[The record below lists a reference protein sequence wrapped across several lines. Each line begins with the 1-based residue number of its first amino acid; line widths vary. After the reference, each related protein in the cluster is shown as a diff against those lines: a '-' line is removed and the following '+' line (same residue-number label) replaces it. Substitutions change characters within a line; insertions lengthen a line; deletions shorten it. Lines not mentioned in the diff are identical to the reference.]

1 MKKIIVFVSVI
12 LTVFLLSGC
21 SNEDPIESIVV
32 NAPVKMVYT
41 QEELETNGYDFTG
54 DDGVSYLTVKQ
65 SGAVE
70 ETFYEGSFLDN
81 NENTSGEL
89 TYGFIT
95 NNTQYTFD
103 IYVRPT
109 NYDVNDDSIV
119 LVNFRFTPENLTTT
133 VGSYENYDGLEVH
146 IVRANSAEAEV
157 ITGDALTEFMSNNN
171 YEPLTD
177 EGFVNQ
183 DFFNVTFEKEG
194 ASAMYSV
201 YVAGGEVPIHSDDA
215 SFFDWILVIPFAF
228 LTQFFAGVFGNSF
241 IVGILITTI
250 IVRTLA
256 WPIYAKSNDMSLKM
270 NIAQPEMQKVQNK
283 YATKKDP
290 QSQQQMQ
297 AEMMQVYKKYG
308 IGFGGC
314 LLPFLQMP
322 IFIAMFNVVRRITV
336 PGGMY
341 ADSVSNTMFFGIDVT
356 ATNSTLIAGILA
368 VIVGATMFALQ
379 KIAQTKPAYTKNTG
393 TQNAQAQQSQKTMKY
408 VMYFMVFM
416 MMSIAF
422 QSQALAVYWLF
433 GNLYSIGQTLIN
445 RKLSAK
451 KHERMKEKELLGDL
465 YHAKKN

>member
-1 MKKIIVFVSVI
+1 MKKLIVFASMVLAVVL
-12 LTVFLLSGC
+12 LTGC
-21 SNEDPIESIVV
+21 TSEDPIEAIVV
-32 NAPVKMVYT
+32 NAPIDMVYT

-54 DDGVSYLTVKQ
+54 ENGLSYFTIKQ

-70 ETFYEGSFLDN
+70 ETQYEGSFLDN
-81 NENTSGEL
+81 NETTSGVL

-109 NYDVNDDSIV
+109 DYDPEDDSIV
-119 LVNFRFTPENLTTT
+119 LVNFRFNAQNLTTT
-133 VGSYENYDGLEVH
+133 VGSYENLEGLEVYV
-146 IVRANSAEAEV
+146 VRANSSEAELL
-157 ITGDALTEFMSNNN
+157 TGDDLAAFISNDNF
-171 YEPLTD
+171 EPLTED
-177 EGFVNQ
+177 GFVNQ
-183 DFFNVTFEKEG
+183 AFFNITFEQEG
-194 ASAMYSV
+194 FSAMYSV
-201 YVAGGEVPIHSDDA
+201 YVAGGEVPIHSEDA
-215 SFFDWILVIPFAF
+215 SFFDWILVIPFAY
-228 LTQFFAGVFGNSF
+228 LTQLFASVFGNSF
-241 IVGILITTI
+241 IIGILITTV

-270 NIAQPEMQKVQNK
+270 SVAQPEMQKVQNK

-336 PGGMY
+336 DGGMY
-341 ADSVSNTMFFGIDVT
+341 ADKVSNTMFLGIDVT
-356 ATNSTLIAGILA
+356 ATNSTLIAGLLA
-368 VIVGATMFALQ
+368 AIVGATMFALQ
-379 KIAQTKPAYTKNTG
+379 KIAQTKPAYAKNTG

-451 KHERMKEKELLGDL
+451 KHEKLKEKELLGGL
-465 YHAKKN
+465 YDAKKN